1 MTMASSMKRA
11 GTLFASVLLVAACT
25 STAQPPPE
33 TSASPQEA
41 MAPEEVPESSS
52 SGAAVGEAPE
62 CVDDKDQRVQ
72 CLADTDCCAGFV
84 CGKDPELSHHVS
96 YCIYGG

>member
-1 MTMASSMKRA
+1 MMKSEA
-11 GTLFASVLLVAACT
+11 CMKLGTQFVSVLWISACT
-25 STAQPPPE
+25 STVQPPPE
-33 TSASPQEA
+33 TSAMATEEA
-41 MAPEEVPESSS
+41 PESSS
-52 SGAAVGEAPE
+52 SAAAVGEAPE
-62 CVDDKDQRVQ
+62 CVDDKDQRVE